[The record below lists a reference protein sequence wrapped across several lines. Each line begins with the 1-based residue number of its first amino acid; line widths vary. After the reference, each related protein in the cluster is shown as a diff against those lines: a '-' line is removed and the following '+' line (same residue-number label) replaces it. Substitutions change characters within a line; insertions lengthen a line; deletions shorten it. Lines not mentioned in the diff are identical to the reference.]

1 MVAPWIKKKRAAQAA
16 KKTAK
21 KAVATP
27 QPKAAKKTA
36 PAPKP
41 APVVE
46 ETPVVEAAPEA
57 VTETAP
63 EPVEESAALD
73 LTSMYKWQLVSH
85 AQSLGHDVTG
95 LTKSE
100 ILELLAQD

>member
-57 VTETAP
+57 VTETSAP
-63 EPVEESAALD
+63 LD

>member
-1 MVAPWIKKKRAAQAA
+1 MVAPWIKKKRARQAAAKAA
-16 KKTAK
+16 KKTAP
-21 KAVATP
+21 AP
-27 QPKAAKKTA
+27 QPKAAKKAA

-46 ETPVVEAAPEA
+46 EAPVVEATPEVAPEAAPEA
-57 VTETAP
+57 PAE
-63 EPVEESAALD
+63 EPALD

-85 AQSLGHDVTG
+85 AESLGHDVSG

-100 ILELLAQD
+100 ILDLLTQD

>member
-16 KKTAK
+16 KKAAK

-27 QPKAAKKTA
+27 QPKAAKKAA

-46 ETPVVEAAPEA
+46 EAPVVEAAPEA
-57 VTETAP
+57 VTETTP
-63 EPVEESAALD
+63 DPVEEPAALD

-95 LTKSE
+95 LSMSQ
-100 ILELLAQD
+100 ILELLTQV